1 MDLVIVRENTEGFYS
16 DRNMFAGSGEFMPDA
31 DMALLDPQD
40 HRAGLCA
47 GSRGRRSNWRG
58 AARAR

>member
-31 DMALLDPQD
+31 DSAFSIRKITGKSFCP
-40 HRAGLCA
+40 HRP
-47 GSRGRRSNWRG
+47 SRF
-58 AARAR
+58 